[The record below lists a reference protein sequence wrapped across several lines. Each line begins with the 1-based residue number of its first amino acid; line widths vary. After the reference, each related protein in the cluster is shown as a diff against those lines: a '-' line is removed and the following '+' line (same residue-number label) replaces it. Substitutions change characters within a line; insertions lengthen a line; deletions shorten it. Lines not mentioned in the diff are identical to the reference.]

1 MKTNPINIVKGL
13 NGLHYAKTKES
24 KVFLPIDMDDEMYN
38 KISSQLSNLEY
49 FAKHTKKPIIFY
61 PKGMHA
67 TLMNYGTKTL
77 ILNNNAA
84 KSEVAAQIY
93 KNINDVVKLDSC
105 NKFSKII

>member
-49 FAKHTKKPIIFY
+49 FAKLTKKPIIFY

-67 TLMNYGTKTL
+67 TLMNYGSRTTVL
-77 ILNNNAA
+77 DNDAA
-84 KSEVAAQIY
+84 KSDIAVQMY
-93 KNINDVVKLDSC
+93 KHVTEIFNQGRKKN
-105 NKFSKII
+105 FSKTV